1 MTSNHYPV
9 LVIGGGQAGL
19 SASYFLKQRG
29 LDHLV
34 FEKNRRGHAWRE
46 ERWDN
51 FCLVTPNWQCQLPDF
66 PYAGADPFGFMKKDE
81 ILAYLDAFIART
93 DPPLREGVAVTALRQ
108 GVGGGFVV
116 ETSDGTY
123 TADQVIV
130 SVGGYH
136 VPNIP
141 RVAERLPREILQL
154 HSSRYRNS
162 EALPP
167 GAVLVV
173 GSGQSGC
180 QIAEDLKIDGRKV
193 HLCVGSAPRS
203 PRRYRGR
210 DAVEWLHDMGHYDL
224 PVEHHPLGEKVRG
237 KANHYLTGRGGGR
250 EIDLRRHALEGMV
263 LHGRLKDVADGAM
276 IFGDDLAANLDAAD
290 ATYNR
295 IREGIDA
302 YLAEQGIAAPEDPPY
317 VPVWHPA
324 PGEGGGALDLAAA
337 GIASVIWATG
347 FRPNFTW
354 VEVPVFDG
362 RGYPTHKRGVSS
374 VPGLCFLGLPWLHT
388 WGSGRF
394 SGIARD
400 AAFIVQSLV
409 DARAESASSDRRR
422 SA

>member
-29 LDHLV
+29 IDHLV

-108 GVGGGFVV
+108 GAEGGFVV

-193 HLCVGSAPRS
+193 HLCVGGAPRS

-224 PVEHHPLGEKVRG
+224 PVERHPLGEKVRG

-263 LHGRLKDVADGAM
+263 LHGRLLDVADGAM

-317 VPVWHPA
+317 VPAWHPA
-324 PGEGGGALDLAAA
+324 AGEGGGALDLTAA
-337 GIASVIWATG
+337 GISSVIWATG

-400 AAFIVQSLV
+400 AAFIVESLMA
-409 DARAESASSDRRR
+409 ARCESSSPDRRR
-422 SA
+422 TA

>member
-29 LDHLV
+29 IDHLV

-93 DPPLREGVAVTALRQ
+93 EPPLREGVAVTALRQ
-108 GVGGGFVV
+108 GAEGGFVV

-136 VPNIP
+136 IPNIP
-141 RVAERLPREILQL
+141 RVAERLPREILQI

-224 PVEHHPLGEKVRG
+224 PVERHPLGEKVRG

-263 LHGRLKDVADGAM
+263 LHGRLLDVADGAM

-302 YLAEQGIAAPEDPPY
+302 YLAEKGIAAPEDPPY

-324 PGEGGGALDLAAA
+324 PGEGGGVLDLAAA
-337 GIASVIWATG
+337 GISSVIWATG

-400 AAFIVQSLV
+400 AAFVVESLIEG
-409 DARAESASSDRRR
+409 RGESVSPEARR